1 MFGGGI
7 FIHFEIVYFCTSS
20 VLQKNLFPE
29 VIPVE
34 ISTTKISREVP
45 NVL

>member
-7 FIHFEIVYFCTSS
+7 IHFEIVYFCTSS
-20 VLQKNLFPE
+20 VLEKNLFPK
-29 VIPVE
+29 VIAVE
-34 ISTTKISREVP
+34 ISTKKFQGEVP